1 MNYKVIFYVG
11 LTLTIITLIIT
22 IIAFF
27 KCNVIEIICDL
38 FGFKRGMKLSNKP
51 KKKSHKDTIKVK
63 KVDEVHVINKNDL
76 EDKYPT
82 RHYDIQKVEESTQ
95 NLQKGVGAYVEEG
108 TMLLEEEETS
118 ILEESTTL
126 LDEETSLLDEETSLL
141 DEETSLLDEET
152 TLLEDEET
160 SLLEEACD
168 TGYSDVFVNELD
180 IVIVHTDVII

>member
-1 MNYKVIFYVG
+1 
-11 LTLTIITLIIT
+11 
-22 IIAFF
+22 
-27 KCNVIEIICDL
+27 
-38 FGFKRGMKLSNKP
+38 MKLSNKP
-51 KKKSHKDTIKVK
+51 KKKAHKDTIKVK

-82 RHYDIQKVEESTQ
+82 RHYNIQKVEESTQ

-141 DEETSLLDEET
+141 DEET

>member
-141 DEETSLLDEET
+141 DEET